1 MASSTITLLQSLEW
15 CKKFVFNRQLS
26 IGDFKEPFMT
36 SANIVYQTI
45 LSPPFVW
52 RWNRQIITFSTAAG
66 TQDYTQP
73 CNFGYI
79 ENASVQDTSASA
91 NGWIELSPKID
102 LALNTSQSRPEFISG
117 QLDDGNGNIT
127 FRFMPTPDKIY
138 PASITLQQKPALFTS
153 LNQTWA
159 PIPDEFSFI
168 YQVGLL
174 SYIYEFADDPRSAS
188 KRQQFVS
195 HLLGASEGLTATQ
208 VNIFLSN
215 YQNLSLAQPEKGVQM
230 SQGNQARGS
239 Y

>member
-1 MASSTITLLQSLEW
+1 MASSSITLLRSLEW
-15 CKKFVFNRQLS
+15 CKRFVFNRQLS
-26 IGDFKEPFMT
+26 IGDFKEPFLT

-52 RWNRQIITFSTAAG
+52 RWNRQVITFSTIAG
-66 TQDYTQP
+66 TQDYAEA

-79 ENASVQDTSASA
+79 ENASVQDTATGST
-91 NGWIELSPKID
+91 GWIEMTPKID
-102 LALNTSQSRPEFISG
+102 LALNTQQSRPEFIAG

-127 FRFMPTPDKIY
+127 FRLMPVPDKVY
-138 PASITLQQKPALFTS
+138 PASVTLQQKPALLTS

-168 YQVGLL
+168 YQTGLL
-174 SYIYEFADDPRSAS
+174 SWMYSFADDPRAPAA
-188 KRQQFVS
+188 RQQFIS

-215 YQNLSLAQPEKGVQM
+215 FQNLSLAQSEKTIQM
-230 SQGNQARGS
+230 SQGNQARGG

>member
-1 MASSTITLLQSLEW
+1 MASSSITLLRSLEW
-15 CKKFVFNRQLS
+15 CKRFVFNRQLS
-26 IGDFKEPFMT
+26 IGDFKEPFLT

-52 RWNRQIITFSTAAG
+52 RWNRQVITFSTIAG
-66 TQDYTQP
+66 TQDYVQP

-79 ENASVQDTSASA
+79 ENASVQDTATGST
-91 NGWIELSPKID
+91 GWIEMTPKID
-102 LALNTSQSRPEFISG
+102 LALNTQQSRPEFIAG
-117 QLDDGNGNIT
+117 QLDDGAGNIT
-127 FRFMPTPDKIY
+127 FRFMPVPDKVY
-138 PASITLQQKPALFTS
+138 PVSITLQQKPALLTS

-174 SYIYEFADDPRSAS
+174 SYMYEFADDARSAG
-188 KRQQFVS
+188 KRQQFIS

-215 YQNLSLAQPEKGVQM
+215 FQNLSLAQPEKTIQM
-230 SQGNQARGS
+230 QQGNQGRGS

>member
-1 MASSTITLLQSLEW
+1 MASSTVTLLRSLEW
-15 CKKFVFNRQLS
+15 AKRFVFNRQLS
-26 IGDFKEPFMT
+26 IGDFKEPFLT
-36 SANIVYQTI
+36 SANIVYQTM

-52 RWNRQIITFSTAAG
+52 RWNRQVITFSTIAG
-66 TQDYTQP
+66 TQDYTEA

-91 NGWIELSPKID
+91 TGWIEITPKID
-102 LALNTSQSRPEFISG
+102 LALNTQQSRPEFISG
-117 QLDDGNGNIT
+117 QLDDNNGNIT
-127 FRFMPTPDKIY
+127 FRFMPVPDKVY
-138 PASITLQQKPALFTS
+138 PISITLQQKPALLTS

-168 YQVGLL
+168 YQVGIL
-174 SYIYEFADDPRSAS
+174 SWMYSFADDPRAATT
-188 KRQQFVS
+188 RQQFVS

-215 YQNLSLAQPEKGVQM
+215 YQNLSLAQSEKAIQM
-230 SQGNQARGS
+230 QQGNSGRGS